1 MKAQTREQA
10 KRLEDIPNVGPRI
23 ANDFRTLGITEP
35 KQLKGKNP
43 MMLYAQLCEATR
55 SRHDPCVLDTF
66 MAAVDFMEGAPKRPW
81 YAYTLKRK
89 KEYPEV

>member
-23 ANDFRTLGITEP
+23 AGDFRTLGITEP

-55 SRHDPCVLDTF
+55 SRQDPCVLDTF

-89 KEYPEV
+89 REYPEV